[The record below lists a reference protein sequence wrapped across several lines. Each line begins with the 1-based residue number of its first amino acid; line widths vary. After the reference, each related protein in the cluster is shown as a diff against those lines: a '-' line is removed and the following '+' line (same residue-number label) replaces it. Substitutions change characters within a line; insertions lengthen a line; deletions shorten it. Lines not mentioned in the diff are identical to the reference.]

1 MSDNNLTVE
10 KKETKQ
16 IKAAKKIIDV
26 CINRI
31 KIKMRF
37 FLYILSALKLVP
49 VKEDVL
55 LCTDGENL
63 YFNAK
68 RILLAYKA
76 QDVKK
81 IEWTIFHILLHGL
94 LGHFENTTYSR
105 TDLAWAVMDLQV
117 ERLMSLIYPEI
128 ENMDLNNCWEDYDD
142 DEDIIGDDFLADE
155 LYYKGLQ
162 SRKLRKRII
171 KKGEKALMDNHA
183 YWYYTS
189 ILKKQDGESIE
200 GEKDNKQERIR
211 AMWSFA
217 RGLMDIY
224 DGSEPENAE
233 EKREKGLQHKIGGL
247 LRGTGSLAEENRV
260 DFNEKSQNSYEE
272 IFKEIVAVSEIS
284 KDDDSIDK
292 ALYMYGLELYGDV
305 PLVEPEEI
313 NETKHINTMILAV
326 DTSGSCTESAAFFL
340 KEMSE
345 LLEQIKEKISIDH
358 ICYLE
363 CDDEITVE
371 NNYYYMEEFIGF
383 GKTHTFIGGGGTSF
397 VPVFDRTEE
406 LIKQGKKID
415 ILFYFSDCDG
425 KFPEKEPTY
434 PTVFL
439 RDMQMVD
446 RYFRSFNDDNW
457 IPKWVKVIDI
467 KN

>member
-68 RILLAYKA
+68 RILMAYKA
-76 QDVKK
+76 KDIKK

-397 VPVFDRTEE
+397 VPVFDRAEE

-425 KFPEKEPTY
+425 KFPEKEPAY

>member
-68 RILLAYKA
+68 RILMAYKA
-76 QDVKK
+76 KDIKK

-128 ENMDLNNCWEDYDD
+128 ENMDLNNCWEEYDD

-397 VPVFDRTEE
+397 VPVFERTEE

-425 KFPEKEPTY
+425 KFPEKEPAY

>member
-142 DEDIIGDDFLADE
+142 DEDIIGDDFFADE
-155 LYYKGLQ
+155 LYYTGLQ

-313 NETKHINTMILAV
+313 NETKNINTMILAV

-371 NNYYYMEEFIGF
+371 NNYYNMEEFIGF

-397 VPVFDRTEE
+397 VPVFDRAEE

-425 KFPEKEPTY
+425 KFPEKEPAY